1 MFIRTV
7 HRRRLARRS
16 SRDRIRRNPIVTAST
31 VPTAPPSLPTLHEL
45 LAQDRFLPLG
55 VTLERSGLDNVIDG
69 LDDFVLLAPTGAAF
83 ASSGADIGIEPLVVS
98 TELRHDD

>member
-1 MFIRTV
+1 M
-7 HRRRLARRS
+7 
-16 SRDRIRRNPIVTAST
+16 
-31 VPTAPPSLPTLHEL
+31 
-45 LAQDRFLPLG
+45 G